1 MIESSEENNR
11 LTRETVKVLDYPKC
25 LVGKKVMIYDVLNS

>member
-11 LTRETVKVLDYPKC
+11 LTRETVKVLDYPDEFKP
-25 LVGKKVMIYDVLNS
+25 SSSRR